1 MTAAGLRR
9 EGARGKLIIERIAGK
24 DYTTLA
30 NIDRMRELCRVEV
43 RERACGCE
51 NPNMTRPVN
60 SRTRQSGSSRT
71 GATEKARDA
80 ALRIAEGEYIARQHL
95 AQAESGLRPPAAIPV
110 ADVLSLYGRDIA
122 PKHARRGETGQRIT
136 ALLSFFGDKFLSD
149 INGQLCRAYV
159 EHRGSEGAARRE
171 LEDRVPHQPSPS
183 GRPLLG
189 DRRGGPARCRAS
201 ARAMVD
207 AQRGCPLDLG
217 RLAVPRGAEG
227 VPHGPAIS
235 PAHCPVHPCRPL
247 HWHACRGGLRRS
259 ARADRGIRLGRSR

>member
-1 MTAAGLRR
+1 MPDTPLRLNVVASLVFPDGSMTAAGLRR

-171 LEDRVPHQPSPS
+171 LEDLRAASTITV
-183 GRPLLG
+183 GK
-189 DRRGGPARCRAS
+189 AS
-201 ARAMVD
+201 AR
-207 AQRGCPLDLG
+207 RSSRWSCPM
-217 RLAVPRGAEG
+217 P
-227 VPHGPAIS
+227 
-235 PAHCPVHPCRPL
+235 
-247 HWHACRGGLRRS
+247 GLRAS
-259 ARADRGIRLGRSR
+259 DG